1 MLFNSYGFIVFL
13 PIVVL
18 VYFFVAEKNKLFMAF
33 GGKLLF
39 LYGVECKVCT
49 FTFGF
54 NDNYICEWY
63 FDSMA
68 E

>member
-1 MLFNSYGFIVFL
+1 MLFNSYGFLVFFSNCCCNL
-13 PIVVL
+13 
-18 VYFFVAEKNKLFMAF
+18 FSVAEKNKLLMAF

>member
-1 MLFNSYGFIVFL
+1 MLFNSYGFLVFF
-13 PIVVL
+13 PIVV
-18 VYFFVAEKNKLFMAF
+18 VIYF
-33 GGKLLF
+33 LLPKRISY
-39 LYGVECKVCT
+39 LWLLAASKVCT

-63 FDSMA
+63 VDSMA